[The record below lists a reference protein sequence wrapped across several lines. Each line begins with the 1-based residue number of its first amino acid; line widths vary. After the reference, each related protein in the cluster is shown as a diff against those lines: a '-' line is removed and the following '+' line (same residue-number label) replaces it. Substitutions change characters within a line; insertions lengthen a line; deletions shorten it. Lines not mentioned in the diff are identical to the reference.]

1 MAEERDLWL
10 IYDGECPVCKFYS
23 RSIDIADGELLR
35 VNAREQCELV
45 EEITAAGYNLDEGMI
60 LKDGSDFYY
69 GSDALRELALRS
81 SGDGLFNRL
90 AASVFRQPRIA
101 NLVYPLLTAGRRF
114 LLRLLGRSRID
125 TRK

>member
-1 MAEERDLWL
+1 MAEERDLRL

-45 EEITAAGYNLDEGMI
+45 EEITAAGYGLDEGMI

-90 AASVFRQPRIA
+90 AASVFRHPRIA
-101 NLVYPLLTAGRRF
+101 NLVYPLLTAGRRL

-125 TRK
+125 PRK